1 MLKVRTLELKSKT
14 FKIVVNT
21 VDMDSKTVT
30 VTPYVVQGL
39 RMVEVGTT
47 HKVELEQPYTDAPEK
62 ADAVIEP
69 LIDKAIEDVQ
79 SYCNKL

>member
-14 FKIVVNT
+14 FKIVANT

-47 HKVELEQPYTDAPEK
+47 HKVELEQTYQSAPEK
-62 ADAVIEP
+62 ADAVIES
-69 LIDKAIEDVQ
+69 LIDKAIEDVR